1 MKKFAPK
8 KPKKDIAL
16 LFRARK
22 HCIECGDEIASG
34 QKCAKC
40 LRLIREIIKA
50 GGPLAYILKTAHKKK
65 HRARTK
71 LRPDLAAKW
80 LAKRANNVSAENPN
94 AKSL

>member
-8 KPKKDIAL
+8 KPKKDIAS

-22 HCIECGDEIASG
+22 HCIECGDEISSG
-34 QKCAKC
+34 SKCAKC

-50 GGPLAYILKTAHKKK
+50 GGPMAYTLKTSRKKK

-80 LAKRANNVSAENPN
+80 QAKRTTNVSGENAN
-94 AKSL
+94 GK